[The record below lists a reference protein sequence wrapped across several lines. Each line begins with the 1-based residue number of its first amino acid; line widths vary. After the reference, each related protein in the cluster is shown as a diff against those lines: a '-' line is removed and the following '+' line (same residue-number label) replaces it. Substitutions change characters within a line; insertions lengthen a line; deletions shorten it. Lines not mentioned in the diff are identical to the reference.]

1 MTFEKKYVIIY
12 VQKDGLYMNN
22 EKYLVVNCGSSSVK
36 SQLIE
41 VPASCDK
48 KDVMKK
54 ARLISKINVE
64 RIGELGCNWTIKTNG
79 QSINKTGDINN
90 HIDAVK
96 TVVNELK
103 ENNVDEVLAKES
115 KGVLERHAKIER
127 NAAYK
132 AGVVIAAILMLPI
145 VITFIVQLATGMGLG
160 VFSVVTASMMLV
172 AALTVVPLMSTNNRL
187 LKCILAGVASLM
199 LILFFVDRMNG
210 GGNFLLWAIPTV
222 FGISIVLFPIVI
234 CLVSLPPVLSDKKA
248 LITMTWDTLWLF
260 LTMFIVYYHSGFTG
274 MKDGYMVAVVLMLGV
289 WLVFLVIRYLPV
301 HGLMRAGISTI
312 ISVLWVV
319 FADDFLEFILY
330 KMKVLTISHMNLSDW
345 STPLSINGN
354 VLFITLVSGCA
365 IGLVLIG
372 IGALLMRKKNVQKM
386 R

>member
-1 MTFEKKYVIIY
+1 MSNKECEI
-12 VQKDGLYMNN
+12 VQDLLPLYYDKACS
-22 EKYLVVNCGSSSVK
+22 E
-36 SQLIE
+36 
-41 VPASCDK
+41 ASCSFVEKHMAGCSDCQ
-48 KDVMKK
+48 
-54 ARLISKINVE
+54 KIY
-64 RIGELGCNWTIKTNG
+64 
-79 QSINKTGDINN
+79 
-90 HIDAVK
+90 
-96 TVVNELK
+96 NELQ

-115 KGVLERHAKIER
+115 KGVLERHAKKER

-210 GGNFLLWAIPTV
+210 GGNFLFWAIPTV

-274 MKDGYMVAVVLMLGV
+274 MKDGYTVAVVLMLGV

-301 HGLMRAGISTI
+301 NGLIRAGISTI
-312 ISVLWVV
+312 ISVIWFV
-319 FADDFLEFILY
+319 FANDFLEYILN
-330 KMKVLTISHMNLSDW
+330 KDKAIAISNMNLSDW
-345 STPLSINGN
+345 STDISINGN
-354 VLFITLVSGCA
+354 VLFITLLSGCI
-365 IGLVLIG
+365 IGVVLIG

>member
-1 MTFEKKYVIIY
+1 MAEETSF
-12 VQKDGLYMNN
+12 
-22 EKYLVVNCGSSSVK
+22 
-36 SQLIE
+36 
-41 VPASCDK
+41 
-48 KDVMKK
+48 
-54 ARLISKINVE
+54 
-64 RIGELGCNWTIKTNG
+64 
-79 QSINKTGDINN
+79 
-90 HIDAVK
+90 
-96 TVVNELK
+96 
-103 ENNVDEVLAKES
+103 
-115 KGVLERHAKIER
+115 
-127 NAAYK
+127 
-132 AGVVIAAILMLPI
+132 
-145 VITFIVQLATGMGLG
+145 
-160 VFSVVTASMMLV
+160 
-172 AALTVVPLMSTNNRL
+172 
-187 LKCILAGVASLM
+187 
-199 LILFFVDRMNG
+199 
-210 GGNFLLWAIPTV
+210 WAIPTV

-274 MKDGYMVAVVLMLGV
+274 MKDGYTVAVVLMLGV

-330 KMKVLTISHMNLSDW
+330 KRKVLTISHMNLSDW
-345 STPLSINGN
+345 STALSINGN
-354 VLFITLVSGCA
+354 IFFITLMSGCA

>member
-1 MTFEKKYVIIY
+1 MSNKECDIVQDLLPLYYDNACSEESRRFVEKH
-12 VQKDGLYMNN
+12 L
-22 EKYLVVNCGSSSVK
+22 
-36 SQLIE
+36 
-41 VPASCDK
+41 P
-48 KDVMKK
+48 
-54 ARLISKINVE
+54 
-64 RIGELGCNWTIKTNG
+64 GCNDCQKMY
-79 QSINKTGDINN
+79 
-90 HIDAVK
+90 
-96 TVVNELK
+96 NELK

-115 KGVLERHAKIER
+115 KGILERHAKIER

-132 AGVVIAAILMLPI
+132 AGVVIAAILLLPI
-145 VITFIVQLATGMGLG
+145 VITFIVQLGTGMGLS

-210 GGNFLLWAIPTV
+210 GGNFLFGAIPTV

-274 MKDGYMVAVVLMLGV
+274 MKDGYTVAVVLMLGV

-330 KMKVLTISHMNLSDW
+330 KRKVLTISHMNLSDW
-345 STPLSINGN
+345 STALSINGN
-354 VLFITLVSGCA
+354 IFFITLVSGCA

>member
-1 MTFEKKYVIIY
+1 MSNKECDIVQDLLPLYYDNACSEESRRFVEKH
-12 VQKDGLYMNN
+12 L
-22 EKYLVVNCGSSSVK
+22 
-36 SQLIE
+36 
-41 VPASCDK
+41 P
-48 KDVMKK
+48 
-54 ARLISKINVE
+54 
-64 RIGELGCNWTIKTNG
+64 GCNDCQKMY
-79 QSINKTGDINN
+79 
-90 HIDAVK
+90 
-96 TVVNELK
+96 NELK

-132 AGVVIAAILMLPI
+132 AGVVIAAILLLPI

-210 GGNFLLWAIPTV
+210 GGNFLFWAIPTV

-274 MKDGYMVAVVLMLGV
+274 MKDGYTVAVVLMLGV

-330 KMKVLTISHMNLSDW
+330 KRKVLTISHMNLSDW
-345 STPLSINGN
+345 STALSINGN
-354 VLFITLVSGCA
+354 IFFITLMSGCA

>member
-1 MTFEKKYVIIY
+1 MSNKECDIVQDLLPLYYDNACSEESRRFVEKH
-12 VQKDGLYMNN
+12 L
-22 EKYLVVNCGSSSVK
+22 
-36 SQLIE
+36 
-41 VPASCDK
+41 P
-48 KDVMKK
+48 
-54 ARLISKINVE
+54 
-64 RIGELGCNWTIKTNG
+64 GCNDCQKMY
-79 QSINKTGDINN
+79 
-90 HIDAVK
+90 
-96 TVVNELK
+96 NELK

-115 KGVLERHAKIER
+115 KGVLERHAKKER

-132 AGVVIAAILMLPI
+132 AGVVIAAILLLPI

-187 LKCILAGVASLM
+187 L
-199 LILFFVDRMNG
+199 ILFFVDRMNG
-210 GGNFLLWAIPTV
+210 GGNFLLWAIPTA

-274 MKDGYMVAVVLMLGV
+274 MKDGYTVAVVLMLGV

-319 FADDFLEFILY
+319 FADDFLEYILN
-330 KMKVLTISHMNLSDW
+330 KDKAIAISNMNLSDW
-345 STPLSINGN
+345 STDICINGN
-354 VLFITLVSGCA
+354 VLFITLVSGCV

-372 IGALLMRKKNVQKM
+372 IGAFLMTKKNV
-386 R
+386 